1 MGRDIEFNP
10 EGHTMFKNIEDL
22 QQMSKD
28 QMEAATTSATAWSK
42 GLQQIATEAS
52 DYTKKS
58 FEASSGLVEKLL
70 GVKTLDKAI
79 EIHTE
84 FAKTSYEGLVAQA
97 TKIGE
102 LYTSMAKEAFKPV
115 EEAFA
120 KVQATAK

>member
-1 MGRDIEFNP
+1 
-10 EGHTMFKNIEDL
+10 MFKKIEDL
-22 QQMSKD
+22 QQMSKE
-28 QMEAATTSATAWSK
+28 QMEAATASASALSK

-58 FEASSGLVEKLL
+58 FEASSTLVEKLL

-79 EIHTE
+79 EINTE

-102 LYTSMAKEAFKPV
+102 LYTSLAKEAFKPM

-120 KVQATAK
+120 KVQSAAK